1 MPGNRPAALVSPRR
15 ALTTCTQPGC
25 PVLTDAGRCHQHRRE
40 ADTAR
45 GTATQ
50 RGYTGRSHQRFRR
63 AVLRR
68 DRICV
73 LCAAEHRTTPA
84 TVADHF
90 PRSRRELLAA
100 DLDPDDP
107 RYGRGLC
114 EAHHN
119 RETAQHQPGGWNAA
133 RDPA

>member
-1 MPGNRPAALVSPRR
+1 MSPRR
-15 ALTTCTQPGC
+15 ALTPCTQPGC
-25 PVLTDAGRCHQHRRE
+25 PVLTDSGRCSQHRRL
-40 ADTAR
+40 ADQAR
-45 GTATQ
+45 GSATE
-50 RGYTGRSHQRFRR
+50 RGYTGRGHRRFRL

-68 DRICV
+68 DRCCV
-73 LCAAEHRTTPA
+73 LCAAEHRFTPA

-100 DLDPDDP
+100 GLDPNDP

-119 RETAQHQPGGWNAA
+119 SETARHQPGGWHRA
-133 RDPA
+133 